1 MSTMTLTPRSGPG
14 ELVDGRS
21 LLVVTAHPDDES
33 LAFGGT
39 LARCAST
46 GGATSVLCL
55 THGELGWAGSPPRP
69 DFIPELARI
78 RAAELHAAA
87 AILEVGHV
95 RLLDFPDSRLSE
107 LSYAPLASAIREAIL
122 AERPEIVATF
132 GPDGLYWHQDHVVV
146 HYTVTQAI
154 EALPARS
161 RPDLIYGVLQKGMMR
176 ELLTVVAPPGTPP
189 EGLTIW
195 GLTPDAFG
203 LHAAAPTHAIDVRA
217 FVPRKLS
224 ALRCHRSQLGPES
237 PFVRVS
243 DADAARLLGTEYYH
257 GAFDAPIS
265 PRTS

>member
-1 MSTMTLTPRSGPG
+1 LSTTLRTPQGG
-14 ELVDGRS
+14 LGQLVDGRS

-55 THGELGWAGSPPRP
+55 THGELGWAGGPPRP

-78 RAAELHAAA
+78 RGAELRAAA
-87 AILEVGHV
+87 AILDVGHV

-107 LSYAPLASAIREAIL
+107 LSYAPMVSAIQEAIL
-122 AERPEIVATF
+122 VDRPEIVATF
-132 GPDGLYWHQDHVVV
+132 GHDGLYWHQDHIVA

-154 EALPARS
+154 ESLPARS
-161 RPDLIYGVLQKGMMR
+161 RPDLVYGVLQKGMMR
-176 ELLTVVAPPGTPP
+176 ELLTVVAAPGTPP
-189 EGLTIW
+189 EGLEIW

-237 PFVRVS
+237 PFVRLS
-243 DADAARLLGTEYYH
+243 DADAVRLLGTEYYH
-257 GAFDAPIS
+257 RAFHAPIS
-265 PRTS
+265 PSTS

>member
-1 MSTMTLTPRSGPG
+1 MSRTMLTPRSGLG
-14 ELVDGRS
+14 ELVDGRA

-39 LARCAST
+39 LARCVST
-46 GGATSVLCL
+46 GGATSLLCL
-55 THGELGWAGSPPRP
+55 THGELGWAGGRPRP
-69 DFIPELARI
+69 DFIPELARM

-87 AILEVGHV
+87 AVLEIGRV

-107 LSYAPLASAIREAIL
+107 LSYAPLESAIRDAI
-122 AERPEIVATF
+122 AADRPEIVATF
-132 GPDGLYWHQDHVVV
+132 GPDGLYWHQDHIVV
-146 HYTVTQAI
+146 HYTVTRAI
-154 EALPARS
+154 DDLPPRS
-161 RPDLIYGVLQKGMMR
+161 RPDLVYGVLRKGMMR
-176 ELLTVVAPPGTPP
+176 ELLTSVAGPGTAP

-203 LHAAAPTHAIDVRA
+203 LHAAPPTHAIDVSA

-243 DADAARLLGTEYYH
+243 DADAVRLLGTEYYH
-257 GAFDAPIS
+257 QALDAPIS
-265 PRTS
+265 PRT